1 MKFELDE
8 FEAFELL
15 ETKFAKQFQLIK
27 THLNKCLTQIKTKL
41 NNIFSDLDLSNI
53 ILSFEDCFIDENQQ
67 GMIYARCANLDNQ
80 IIEINC
86 YPIADMLIKKFSVF
100 EILHFYSLHKVLI
113 HEVAHIIDYILN
125 RR

>member
-1 MKFELDE
+1 
-8 FEAFELL
+8 
-15 ETKFAKQFQLIK
+15 
-27 THLNKCLTQIKTKL
+27 
-41 NNIFSDLDLSNI
+41 
-53 ILSFEDCFIDENQQ
+53 
-67 GMIYARCANLDNQ
+67 MIYARCHDLNNQ

-86 YPIADMLIKKFSVF
+86 YPIADMLVKEFSVS